1 MRRWCQTHPVLF
13 MAGYLVFYLAFF
25 ALLEHRVTQ
34 PAVLLH
40 CRLDDLIPF
49 CKYAVVPY
57 FLWFAWVP
65 ATLLWLLARAPR
77 QEFWRL
83 CLPLFAG
90 MTLSLVICA
99 LIPNGV
105 DLRPA
110 SVPGDDIF
118 ARAVRWLYRTDT
130 DTNVFPSIHVFNA
143 VTVSL
148 AYQRSSLL
156 GRPGREW
163 VRGTAHLLCAAIV
176 LSTLLLR
183 QHSVLDAMGG
193 IALAL
198 ALALALDRLAA
209 ARQARRAPAP
219 APANRR
225 ALRSL

>member
-65 ATLLWLLARAPR
+65 ATLLWLLACAPR

-99 LIPNGV
+99 MIPNGV

-163 VRGTAHLLCAAIV
+163 VRGTAHLLCVAIV

-193 IALAL
+193 IV
-198 ALALALDRLAA
+198 LALALDRLAA

-219 APANRR
+219 VKRR

>member
-65 ATLLWLLARAPR
+65 ATLLWLLACAPR

-90 MTLSLVICA
+90 M
-99 LIPNGV
+99 
-105 DLRPA
+105 
-110 SVPGDDIF
+110 
-118 ARAVRWLYRTDT
+118 
-130 DTNVFPSIHVFNA
+130 
-143 VTVSL
+143 
-148 AYQRSSLL
+148 
-156 GRPGREW
+156 
-163 VRGTAHLLCAAIV
+163 
-176 LSTLLLR
+176 
-183 QHSVLDAMGG
+183 M
-193 IALAL
+193 
-198 ALALALDRLAA
+198 
-209 ARQARRAPAP
+209 AP
-219 APANRR
+219 
-225 ALRSL
+225 

>member
-65 ATLLWLLARAPR
+65 ATLLWLLA
-77 QEFWRL
+77 
-83 CLPLFAG
+83 C
-90 MTLSLVICA
+90 TI
-99 LIPNGV
+99 IPNGV

-118 ARAVRWLYRTDT
+118 ARALRWLYRTDT

-193 IALAL
+193 IV
-198 ALALALDRLAA
+198 LALALDRLAA

-219 APANRR
+219 VKRR

>member
-25 ALLEHRVTQ
+25 ALLEHRATPPV
-34 PAVLLH
+34 VLLH

-57 FLWFAWVP
+57 FAWFVWVP
-65 ATLLWLLARAPR
+65 ATLFFLLWRAPR
-77 QEFWRL
+77 REFWRL

-110 SVPGDDIF
+110 AVPGRDPF
-118 ARAVRWLYRTDT
+118 AAAVRWLYRADT

-143 VTVSL
+143 VTVDL
-148 AYQRSSLL
+148 AWQR
-156 GRPGREW
+156 
-163 VRGTAHLLCAAIV
+163 TAALSAPQARRARAASHLLCAAIV
-176 LSTLLLR
+176 ASTLLLR
-183 QHSVLDAMGG
+183 QHSVLDAAGG
-193 IALAL
+193 TL
-198 ALALALDRLAA
+198 LALALDRLADA
-209 ARQARRAPAP
+209 WLLRRSLPAR
-219 APANRR
+219 RR